1 MKLKACA
8 VFALII
14 VVSLILSLSCT
25 PSCPEIGSKAPDFT
39 LATTKGESISL
50 AGLTGS
56 KVMVNLWSCRC
67 GPCVSEMPH
76 IQAIYEKWSDKGVKV
91 LAVNVGDNAKTA
103 QEFASENG
111 FTFPILIDSK
121 MQLFKLYCLQQ
132 VIPIT
137 LFIDAEGNLQAK
149 KLGAFSSEAE
159 IENYLN
165 SLQ

>member
-1 MKLKACA
+1 
-8 VFALII
+8 
-14 VVSLILSLSCT
+14 
-25 PSCPEIGSKAPDFT
+25 
-39 LATTKGESISL
+39 
-50 AGLTGS
+50 
-56 KVMVNLWSCRC
+56 
-67 GPCVSEMPH
+67 
-76 IQAIYEKWSDKGVKV
+76 
-91 LAVNVGDNAKTA
+91 VGYNDKTA
-103 QEFASENG
+103 QDFASDNV